1 MYWFPANTPYESVS
15 IHPSSVLGDL
25 KNQILLLTNA
35 ATIKKSSMTN
45 FLAMELLTNRAAT
58 AMNAMAE
65 VAMTMPYPRLRLPPG
80 LEKSATTPGGG
91 SRAGSNKIASK
102 VAFPML

>member
-1 MYWFPANTPYESVS
+1 
-15 IHPSSVLGDL
+15 
-25 KNQILLLTNA
+25 
-35 ATIKKSSMTN
+35 
-45 FLAMELLTNRAAT
+45 
-58 AMNAMAE
+58 
-65 VAMTMPYPRLRLPPG
+65 